1 MKRFLWGIALLL
13 TVVGQ
18 SAYADSI
25 PNFNITQATMFVGVN
40 NGTGDNIFF
49 DLTGPGTNISGDTGA
64 GCFDW
69 YSRESRSCRS
79 LEEDVGRRNMGR
91 RSTLALV
98 GLSTLAYLGSAA
110 AFYWHNR

>member
-49 DLTGPGTNISGDTGA
+49 DLTIEGDLQQVRFA
-64 GCFDW
+64 AD
-69 YSRESRSCRS
+69 
-79 LEEDVGRRNMGR
+79 
-91 RSTLALV
+91 LAVLNV
-98 GLSTLAYLGSAA
+98 LLRGAA
-110 AFYWHNR
+110 AIIDG